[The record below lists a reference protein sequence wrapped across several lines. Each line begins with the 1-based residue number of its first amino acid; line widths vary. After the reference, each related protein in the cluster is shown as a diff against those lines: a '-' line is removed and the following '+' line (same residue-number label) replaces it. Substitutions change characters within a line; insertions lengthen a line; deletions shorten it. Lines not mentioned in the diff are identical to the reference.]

1 MARFRSNTATVT
13 PDAVNLAGGKAYQES
28 PKLELVGL
36 VLTSFVQDQYYR
48 SAKDQLN
55 RLAQL
60 TTTVLAQDPMFPA
73 KAAIYARNEFG
84 MRSISH
90 ALMGEVVKQV
100 PRLYNKSA
108 GCTWLKH
115 AVAKVIR
122 RPDDALEILA
132 YVGKP
137 VPNSLKKGLR
147 LGLGKFDE
155 YQLAKYRGEG
165 TDCKMVDLFNLVH
178 PFPGGAMEETY
189 RKLMKGELKSTDT
202 WESKL
207 SQAGQE
213 AKTDEEKEELKSQAW
228 AELIGSGK
236 IGYFALLRN
245 LRNIFQQADQATR
258 DQALLLLV
266 DEKRI
271 RKSLVLPF
279 RYLTAYKALEEVPGT
294 QGALEAICAACDICL
309 ANIPKLEGRT
319 LVVVDT
325 SGSMEAT
332 LSDKSKAKRVEIGFL
347 LGAALAKAQS
357 ADFMIFASEAGYE
370 TIGPVPALFQAVA
383 ADRMIGK
390 YSHGTDFYKIFQKA
404 NRPYERIM
412 IFSDMQGWLHGGAPD
427 QAVAEYRRLHSCN
440 PFIYSFNLDDYG
452 TLMFPQNKVFAIAGF
467 SEKIFSIMGLLEQ
480 DREALIHEID
490 KVVIA
495 G

>member
-13 PDAVNLAGGKAYQES
+13 PDTVNLAGGKAYTES

-48 SAKDQLN
+48 SAKGQLD
-55 RLAQL
+55 RLAEL
-60 TTTVLAQDPMFPA
+60 VTLVLAQDPMFPA

-115 AVAKVIR
+115 AVSMVIR

-137 VPNSLKKGLR
+137 IPNALKKGLR
-147 LGLGKFDE
+147 LALGKFDE
-155 YQLAKYRGEG
+155 YQLAKYRGES

-178 PFPGGAMEETY
+178 PFPVGAQTEIFK
-189 RKLMKGELKSTDT
+189 KLMEGDLKSKDT

-207 SQAGQE
+207 TQAGKE
-213 AKTDEEKEELKSQAW
+213 AKTDEEKAELKSQAW
-228 AELIGSGK
+228 AELVGTGK

-245 LRNIFQQADQATR
+245 LRNIFQQADQSTR
-258 DQALLLLV
+258 DMALKLLN
-266 DEKRI
+266 DEPRI

-279 RYLTAYKALEEVPGT
+279 RYLTAYKAVEEVAGT
-294 QGALEAICAACDICL
+294 QGALEAICSACDICL

-332 LSDKSKAKRVEIGFL
+332 MSDKSTAKRVEIGFL
-347 LGAALAKAQS
+347 LGAALAKAQE

-383 ADRMIGK
+383 ADRLIGK
-390 YSHGTDFYKIFQKA
+390 YSHGTNFHSIFSKA
-404 NRPYERIM
+404 NRAYDRIM
-412 IFSDMQGWLHGGAPD
+412 IFSDMQGWMQGGAPD
-427 QAVAEYRRLHSCN
+427 RGLAEYRRLHSCN
-440 PFIYSFNLDDYG
+440 PFIYSFNLADYG
-452 TLMFPQNKVFAIAGF
+452 TLMFPENKVFAIAGF
-467 SEKIFSIMGLLEQ
+467 SEKIFGIMGLLEQ

-490 KVVIA
+490 KVVI
-495 G
+495 

>member
-13 PDAVNLAGGKAYQES
+13 PDTVNLAGGKAYTES

-36 VLTSFVQDQYYR
+36 VLTSFVQDQHYR
-48 SAKDQLN
+48 SAKGQLD
-55 RLAQL
+55 RLAEL
-60 TTTVLAQDPMFPA
+60 VTLVLAHDPMFPA

-108 GCTWLKH
+108 GCTWLKD

-137 VPNSLKKGLR
+137 IPNALKKGLR

-155 YQLAKYRGEG
+155 YQLAKYRGES

-178 PFPGGAMEETY
+178 PVPHLGQVDTY
-189 RKLMKGELKSTDT
+189 KKLMKGELKSQDT

-207 SQAGQE
+207 TEAGKE
-213 AKTDEEKEELKSQAW
+213 AKTDEEKAELKSQAW
-228 AELIGSGK
+228 AELVGTGK

-245 LRNIFQQADQATR
+245 LRNIFQQADQTTR
-258 DQALLLLV
+258 DAALKLLI
-266 DEKRI
+266 DEKQI

-279 RYLTAYKALEEVPGT
+279 RYLTAYQALEEVPGT
-294 QGALEAICAACDICL
+294 QGALEAICVACDIAL
-309 ANIPKLEGRT
+309 ANIPKLDGRT
-319 LVVVDT
+319 LVAVDT
-325 SGSMEAT
+325 SGSMQTAM
-332 LSDKSKAKRVEIGFL
+332 SDKSQAKRVEIGFL
-347 LGAALAKAQS
+347 LGAALAKAQE
-357 ADFMIFASEAGYE
+357 ADFMIFASDAGYQ
-370 TIGPVPALFQAVA
+370 TFGPVPALFQAVSS
-383 ADRMIGK
+383 DRLIGK
-390 YSHGTDFYKIFQKA
+390 YSHGTNFHSIFQKA
-404 NRPYERIM
+404 NRAYDRIM
-412 IFSDMQGWLHGGAPD
+412 VFSDMQGWEQGGAPD
-427 QAVAEYRRLHSCN
+427 QAVAEYRRLHSCH
-440 PFIYSFNLDDYG
+440 PFIYSFNLADYG
-452 TLMFPQNKVFAIAGF
+452 TLMFPENKVFAIAGF

-490 KVVIA
+490 KVVI
-495 G
+495 